1 MVGYADSIEWFF
13 VPYDQLNHD
22 IFPWAKSEREKNGL
36 ILIES
41 SKKGKSKKGFF
52 NILKKRE
59 KDEKQDS
66 EKNAKELEKEI
77 KDLEKEVK
85 KDNKRLKKER
95 KKENKKKKRKQKDE
109 EDDVE
114 EDN

>member
-1 MVGYADSIEWFF
+1 MKKIHKKKSLRTKPLRKRVSPSKIKIEK
-13 VPYDQLNHD
+13 D
-22 IFPWAKSEREKNGL
+22 
-36 ILIES
+36 
-41 SKKGKSKKGFF
+41 KSKKGFF

-85 KDNKRLKKER
+85 KDNKRLKKKKKVKKR
-95 KKENKKKKRKQKDE
+95 KKKTKRRKENKKMRKMMLKRIIKGI
-109 EDDVE
+109 
-114 EDN
+114 N